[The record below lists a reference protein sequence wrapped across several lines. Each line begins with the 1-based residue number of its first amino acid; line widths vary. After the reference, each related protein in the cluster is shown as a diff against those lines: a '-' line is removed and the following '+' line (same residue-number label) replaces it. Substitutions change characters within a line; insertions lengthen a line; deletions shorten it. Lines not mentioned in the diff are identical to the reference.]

1 MEQDIS
7 KIAVGHFAGGCNC
20 AQAVLAS
27 FAEPLGLDTA
37 TAIRLATGFGVGMAR
52 GGACGAVSGAVMV
65 LGLAGGAG
73 GPGSA
78 PAKAATYAR
87 AKEFYDRFI
96 DLNGSII
103 CRDLIGLD
111 PSTPEGLE
119 QARREKRF
127 QAVCAK
133 LVGDAVKLV
142 EAMLRPGGAS
152 RPAGVAGA

>member
-7 KIAVGHFAGGCNC
+7 KVAVGHFAAGCNC

-27 FAEPLGLDTA
+27 FSDRLGLDA
-37 TAIRLATGFGVGMAR
+37 PTAIRLATGFGVGMAR

-65 LGLAGGAG
+65 LGLAVGGG
-73 GPGSA
+73 GPGGA
-78 PAKAATYAR
+78 AVKMATYAR

-96 DLNGSII
+96 DIHGSLI

-127 QAVCAK
+127 HTICAR
-133 LVGDAVKLV
+133 LVGDAAALV
-142 EAMLRPGGAS
+142 ESMLRPMA
-152 RPAGVAGA
+152 